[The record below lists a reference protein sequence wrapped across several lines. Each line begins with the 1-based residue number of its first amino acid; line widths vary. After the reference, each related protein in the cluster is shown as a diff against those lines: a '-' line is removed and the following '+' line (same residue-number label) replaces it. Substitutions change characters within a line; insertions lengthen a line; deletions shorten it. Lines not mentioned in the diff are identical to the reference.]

1 MLVGIVL
8 HVCLQ
13 LSTSLIPRGELLQGA
28 TKMYRTFPE
37 MAGERRED
45 LKEGEKGT
53 KKEDGRRV
61 KR

>member
-1 MLVGIVL
+1 M

-28 TKMYRTFPE
+28 TKMYRILPE
-37 MAGERRED
+37 MAGERREEI
-45 LKEGEKGT
+45 KEGEKE
-53 KKEDGRRV
+53 KKKDDGMRV